1 MSKRRRVVLYGR
13 SVILGT
19 VGASLSRYPDLEI
32 VELAPPLPGV
42 DELRALAPDVILF
55 DAEIERP
62 EPIFALLQSC
72 PDLLLVGINPENTQ
86 MLVWSSEQSSVLS
99 AEDIVRVITHT
110 AE

>member
-19 VGASLSRYPDLEI
+19 VGASLARYPELET
-32 VELAPPLPGV
+32 VLLAPPLPGV
-42 DELRALAPDVILF
+42 DKLRALEPDVILF

-62 EPIFALLQSC
+62 EAIFALLQNC
-72 PDLLLVGINPENTQ
+72 PDLLLVGINPENAQ
-86 MLVWSSEQSSVLS
+86 MLLWSSEQSSVLS
-99 AEDIVRVITHT
+99 AEDIVRVITPT